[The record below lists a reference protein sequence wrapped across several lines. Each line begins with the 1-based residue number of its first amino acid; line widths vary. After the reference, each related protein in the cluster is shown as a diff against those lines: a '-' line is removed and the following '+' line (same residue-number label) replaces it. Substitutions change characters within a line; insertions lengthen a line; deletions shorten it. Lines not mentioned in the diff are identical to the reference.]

1 MSANPSVKSHVQAPP
16 PYVQD
21 ASSDAS
27 ATGAR
32 ELSFEFSKLR
42 LEDSEHSSFPPAAFM
57 LVHLKLLQAFENLK
71 HTVGNCDGLW
81 DIWDHANDASTESHQ
96 MQEQRQRHSSKARE
110 KRWAVFVARAVDRYE
125 SWWKSFVPD
134 MLTDNDMLAESGQGS
149 KYGAFVS
156 QDEAVIWTPESLP
169 PLDVIMIW
177 HTHMLNPRTFLEV
190 DKIHLKES
198 PVKIANPSKDCLR
211 YGYGPLWRSGI
222 PWALINSVIDDH
234 TFVFSASGDCQT
246 QWTRRTD
253 RAWRNEEDS
262 LSKIL
267 TCPFCLEEIAVPWT
281 TCGGSRG
288 GSGPLNSDMSGKGF
302 ADGSFSAVCP
312 GCGETTNEDLL
323 RVVKFKA
330 DVKHLV
336 QDNLPMPGTILGGK
350 GVPHAQ
356 SADSDQMFP
365 NRLVRKGFLVEV
377 TNLSLKSPGLSMMM
391 IKDLIEDITAHTNY
405 RHSTTRLKK
414 VDKGAE
420 GIAGVMGPHKLSRE
434 ARMQTRAMM
443 ARYWENSSVFALD
456 LRGAVMRQGVFVS
469 KMSQIDW
476 LHSPAVIFTI
486 DKARKKYER
495 FFEIASIYPDQV
507 VTPTLDVDLAW
518 HTHQLSPP
526 SYFNYAVSK
535 TGAFTDHNDKVD
547 EDKLAISFDWMVS
560 NSWRSDES
568 NPGAHISSHP
578 AVVAED
584 ERNGQ
589 RKTDRMIFH
598 NDLND
603 AYQKM
608 TKQASKRTAKLAPTA
623 AIGTSADQTAT
634 SRMGEDHCD
643 HWGVTVELAGPWS
656 SETVAT
662 LTKEMYASHP
672 GLIHTRNGQAGAC
685 AAGTCGGS
693 LGCGSGAVALC
704 GAGCT
709 GMGRNLFG
717 AGCQGI
723 GKDSK

>member
-16 PYVQD
+16 LYVQD

-96 MQEQRQRHSSKARE
+96 MQEQRQRYSSKARE

-169 PLDVIMIW
+169 P
-177 HTHMLNPRTFLEV
+177 F
-190 DKIHLKES
+190 
-198 PVKIANPSKDCLR
+198 
-211 YGYGPLWRSGI
+211 
-222 PWALINSVIDDH
+222 
-234 TFVFSASGDCQT
+234 
-246 QWTRRTD
+246 
-253 RAWRNEEDS
+253 
-262 LSKIL
+262 
-267 TCPFCLEEIAVPWT
+267 EEIAVPWT

-288 GSGPLNSDMSGKGF
+288 GSGPLNSDMPGKGF

-336 QDNLPMPGTILGGK
+336 QDNLPMPGTILRGK

-405 RHSTTRLKK
+405 RHSTMRLKK

-420 GIAGVMGPHKLSRE
+420 GIAGVMGPQKLSRE
-434 ARMQTRAMM
+434 ARMQARAMM

-456 LRGAVMRQGVFVS
+456 LRGAVMRQGVFVN
-469 KMSQIDW
+469 
-476 LHSPAVIFTI
+476 
-486 DKARKKYER
+486 
-495 FFEIASIYPDQV
+495 
-507 VTPTLDVDLAW
+507 VDLAW

-693 LGCGSGAVALC
+693 LGYGSGAVALC

>member
-16 PYVQD
+16 LYVQD

-96 MQEQRQRHSSKARE
+96 MQEQRQRYSSKARE

-169 PLDVIMIW
+169 P
-177 HTHMLNPRTFLEV
+177 F

-288 GSGPLNSDMSGKGF
+288 GSGPLNSDMPGKGF

-405 RHSTTRLKK
+405 RHSTMRLKK

-456 LRGAVMRQGVFVS
+456 LRGAVMRQGVFVN
-469 KMSQIDW
+469 
-476 LHSPAVIFTI
+476 
-486 DKARKKYER
+486 
-495 FFEIASIYPDQV
+495 
-507 VTPTLDVDLAW
+507 VDLAW

-662 LTKEMYASHP
+662 LTKKMYASHP

-709 GMGRNLFG
+709 GMGRSLFG